1 MTTTPQPT
9 PRADLQAAKAF
20 REYLAVHPA
29 ACTGM
34 GGHAMDD
41 MALDLARIALNFQA
55 TAPAHLHQICEP
67 AAPAAHQVLPPSAQ
81 DFEEQAALAA
91 LTPHAEELQALAKA
105 SKQILALVQL
115 PAPAPTDAQLLALN
129 DGELFFSESPS
140 KYPEA
145 GFGTQYHG
153 GAPGV
158 LAFARAVIA
167 LAGPPRLQQ
176 ENALHQVQQAIR
188 DYHLALDNRQH
199 GALAADKT
207 LMAIEAA
214 LGTRWV
220 QGKELAARATTGS
233 AS

>member
-1 MTTTPQPT
+1 MNTTPQPT
-9 PRADLQAAKAF
+9 PRAAGEAVKAF
-20 REYLAVHPA
+20 REYLAVHPD

-41 MALDLARIALNFQA
+41 MALDLARISLHFQA

-67 AAPAAHQVLPPSAQ
+67 AAPAPHQVLPPSAQ

-115 PAPAPTDAQLLALN
+115 PAPAPTDAELLALN

-167 LAGPPRLQQ
+167 LAGPPRQPQ
-176 ENALHQVQQAIR
+176 EDALLQVQQAIH
-188 DYHLALDNRQH
+188 DYHFELDCRKH
-199 GALAADKT
+199 GILAADKA
-207 LMAIEAA
+207 LKAIEAA
-214 LGTRWV
+214 LGTHWV
-220 QGKELAARATTGS
+220 QGKELAARAAPG
-233 AS
+233 AAP